1 MIGDTADAVWG
12 VMDIYPITDF
22 PDIRKKST
30 IRSSEGALVIIPR
43 EGNLMVRFYLQ
54 MPLGVSASSVTLE
67 VLHNRARAIF
77 QGFKLE
83 IAKTAWWS
91 AYTIGQRVAS
101 SFDALDRRVFLA
113 GDSCHTHSPKAG
125 QGMNVSLQ
133 DGYNIGWKLAQVL
146 KGKVSHKILETYAKE
161 RRSVARDLIDFD
173 RRLTQLYHEPP
184 ENFEAHFLKSAA
196 YMAGVTSSYADT
208 VLTSAANSDN
218 VASNLPVGSRCLNAK
233 ATRHSDAL
241 VMDFH
246 RALPSDGYW
255 RLAVF
260 PGRIEP
266 DALSGALDNVCP
278 SHNQSAAKHENTSIA
293 LTCCRYVRYL
303 TPLLYL
309 QVIEI
314 RRESLQPIL
323 SSRYLC

>member
-1 MIGDTADAVWG
+1 
-12 VMDIYPITDF
+12 
-22 PDIRKKST
+22 
-30 IRSSEGALVIIPR
+30 
-43 EGNLMVRFYLQ
+43 MVRFYLQ
-54 MPLGVSASSVTLE
+54 MPPGASASSVTLE
-67 VLHNRARAIF
+67 VLHQRARAIF

-83 IAKTAWWS
+83 FAKTAWWS

-101 SFDALDRRVFLA
+101 SFDALNGRVFLA
-113 GDSCHTHSPKAG
+113 GDACHTHSPKAG

-146 KGKVSHKILETYAKE
+146 KGFVSDKILETYAEE
-161 RRSVARDLIDFD
+161 RRNVARDLIDFD

-208 VLTSAANSDN
+208 VLTSAATSDD

-233 ATRHSDAL
+233 TTRHSDAL

-260 PGRIEP
+260 PGKVEP
-266 DALSGALDNVCP
+266 DALSGALRNVCTNH
-278 SHNQSAAKHENTSIA
+278 SQSVAKHHPSSVS
-293 LTCCRYVRYL
+293 LTCHRYVRYL
-303 TPLLYL
+303 AKHFDPLSIKIQKEFLPL
-309 QVIEI
+309 
-314 RRESLQPIL
+314 IL
-323 SSRYLC
+323 SSLCLCLLAIALALSRAIFPRSSIQ